1 MRRPSVRAPQ
11 PVLELPPCADRLGQ
25 GFWEAQLG
33 WRQSRSPHLAMD
45 RLAVTWRGHWS
56 RDSLRRLEKPV
67 LESRRDH
74 STCLA
79 RPVAAGLQSLPGRA
93 HEAGGS
99 GRSNLERL
107 RRTSGQDGSNG
118 RAQPRNSDSARG
130 TSRGGWAGA
139 RGLGAVRASSPSVIV
154 LQIPAGACCLARD
167 GTVNRVRSWIGD

>member
-79 RPVAAGLQSLPGRA
+79 RPVAAGLQSLPGRG

-107 RRTSGQDGSNG
+107 RRTSAQDGSYG

-130 TSRGGWAGA
+130 EQSRRLGRSSRTGGRACQQPVRNCFANPGGRVASLDPA
-139 RGLGAVRASSPSVIV
+139 R
-154 LQIPAGACCLARD
+154 
-167 GTVNRVRSWIGD
+167 